1 MPHNILLFNFLINK
15 LKTMKNK
22 TSILVGTRHFF
33 YALFAIV
40 ILQSCQ
46 SKTSTPNGQDGE
58 KVTTGSL
65 TYYSVSA
72 VDYYSNGMHYKVF
85 NSASGSLFVVN
96 ITKDSIEYHNN
107 R

>member
-1 MPHNILLFNFLINK
+1 MKTLKIMRVTRYFGYILLA
-15 LKTMKNK
+15 
-22 TSILVGTRHFF
+22 V
-33 YALFAIV
+33 V
-40 ILQSCQ
+40 IFSSCD

-58 KVTTGSL
+58 KVANGSV

-85 NSASGSLFVVN
+85 NSANGNLFVVN
-96 ITKDSIEYHNN
+96 ITKDSIECHNN